1 MSTEWIFRKKL
12 ISKLTWVHNILSYF
26 IFEIKL
32 YELNKIRDVKKNK
45 TMLCIRIGT
54 DIYALEQNL
63 TMKRGENQLLLILES
78 TRHEIM

>member
-54 DIYALEQNL
+54 DIYALE
-63 TMKRGENQLLLILES
+63 
-78 TRHEIM
+78 